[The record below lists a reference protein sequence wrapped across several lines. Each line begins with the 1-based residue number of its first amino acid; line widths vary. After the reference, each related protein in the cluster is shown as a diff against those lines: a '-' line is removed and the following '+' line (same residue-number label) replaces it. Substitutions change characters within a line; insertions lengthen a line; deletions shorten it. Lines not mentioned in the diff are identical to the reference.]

1 MVWRRVQ
8 NYGLQSSLS
17 QTKNNNLRSD
27 LHSLIALAFVPVADV
42 KDNFDDLVETI
53 DPSLAIVVA
62 HIHKYYI
69 HGRCVGKKL
78 IDPVFPPAIWNCH
91 ERVLNDLPRT
101 TNLLEGFHN
110 KLNRFCETSHLNLF
124 SFVSKIQDIE
134 QDALLD
140 RLLALT
146 GQLTRAKNLKQVK
159 LEIRIY
165 LAILAKLLKLQRFDS
180 INYLPSVRE

>member
-8 NYGLQSSLS
+8 KYGLQSSLS
-17 QTKNNNLRSD
+17 QAKNVNLRSD

-53 DPSLAIVVA
+53 DPSLAMIVA

-78 IDPVFPPAIWNCH
+78 IDPVFPTAIWNCH

-110 KLNRFCETSHLNLF
+110 KLNRFCETNHSNLF
-124 SFVSKIQDIE
+124 F
-134 QDALLD
+134 LF
-140 RLLALT
+140 
-146 GQLTRAKNLKQVK
+146 
-159 LEIRIY
+159 
-165 LAILAKLLKLQRFDS
+165 QRFKTMS
-180 INYLPSVRE
+180 KMLYLTVFWH